1 MTGFTL
7 FYGLLAIALFIIW
20 LIVETKMVWRAKR
33 NRLWTIFLCCVGI
46 LLLGLTLAMGRTL
59 SDQIT
64 GVGSVVILIVI
75 AFWPRGLTK
84 TSLIANLNT
93 IRQFAAISKI
103 ELLTQDD
110 FVEVHFYVGEIR
122 IAKLRFKT
130 TVEKLQ
136 AFLKERFPKK
146 RLVVK

>member
-20 LIVETKMVWRAKR
+20 LIVEAKMVWRAKR

-64 GVGSVVILIVI
+64 GIGSVVILIVI

-110 FVEVHFYVGEIR
+110 LVEVHFYVGEIR

-136 AFLKERFPKK
+136 AFLKERFSEK

>member
-7 FYGLLAIALFIIW
+7 FYGLLAIALFVIW

-64 GVGSVVILIVI
+64 GLGSVVILIVI